1 MTSINRRQMMTSG
14 AAAVGGL
21 GAMAAGLAC
30 AEVTR
35 PQPAAA
41 SARPATRATGP
52 FIEARDGTQLFHLD
66 WGSGAPVV
74 FSHAWGLNADLWEYQ
89 MTELTERGLRCV
101 AYDRRGHGRSVD
113 PGHGYDFDTLAD
125 DLAAVLDKLDL
136 RGVTLVGHSMGGGE
150 VARYLSRHGASRI
163 ARVVLVSAVTPI
175 VGRKPDYPGGTDPR
189 AVEGFVAALK
199 KDRPGTVSAGLP
211 LFTGAHRE
219 VSPAMSQW
227 LANQFLRASPRA
239 SIECQRAI
247 GDADFRPDMRAFTMP
262 TLIVHGD
269 DDQVLPLDKHGRA
282 TAQAIRG
289 SELRIYPGGPHGAP
303 ITDKERFT
311 QDLLAFIG

>member
-1 MTSINRRQMMTSG
+1 
-14 AAAVGGL
+14 
-21 GAMAAGLAC
+21 
-30 AEVTR
+30 
-35 PQPAAA
+35 
-41 SARPATRATGP
+41 
-52 FIEARDGTQLFHLD
+52 
-66 WGSGAPVV
+66 
-74 FSHAWGLNADLWEYQ
+74 
-89 MTELTERGLRCV
+89 
-101 AYDRRGHGRSVD
+101 
-113 PGHGYDFDTLAD
+113 
-125 DLAAVLDKLDL
+125 
-136 RGVTLVGHSMGGGE
+136 MGGGE

-189 AVEGFVAALK
+189 AFEALVVALK
-199 KDRPGTVSAGLP
+199 HDRPRAISAGLP

-239 SIECQRAI
+239 AIECPRAI
-247 GDADFRPDMRAFTMP
+247 NDAHLPTHTRAFTMP

-289 SELRIYPGGPHGAP
+289 SELR
-303 ITDKERFT
+303 
-311 QDLLAFIG
+311 